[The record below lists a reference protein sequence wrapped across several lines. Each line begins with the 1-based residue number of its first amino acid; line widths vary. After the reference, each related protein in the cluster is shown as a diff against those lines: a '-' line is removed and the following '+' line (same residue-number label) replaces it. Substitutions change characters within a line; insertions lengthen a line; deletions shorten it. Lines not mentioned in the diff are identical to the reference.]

1 MQCLG
6 SPKVFSAQNVAAS
19 GTINTKIPF
28 GGAGVILYI
37 VTSNPLGG
45 PNFTFSISALN
56 PDGVSVGPVIITSPA
71 VVAALTTKLGVVLG
85 ANVVANVMASDLLP
99 GAIQITYTRGAGSFN
114 IDIYAA
120 SFG

>member
-6 SPKVFSAQNVAAS
+6 SPKVFSAQNVNVS
-19 GTINTKIPF
+19 GVINTKIAF

-45 PNFTFSISALN
+45 PSFTFSISALN
-56 PDGVSVGPVIITSPA
+56 PDGSVGPVIITSPA
-71 VVAALTTKLGVVLG
+71 VATATTTKLGVVLG
-85 ANVVANVMASDLLP
+85 APVVANVMASDLLP

-114 IDIYAA
+114 IDVYTA